1 MEKRSERCSKYGIIN
16 SMPPQKN
23 KISFLSEKWV
33 VIDSNVKLKYLPRI
47 HELVYLNNVYYRVAN
62 IIYNIGNAQD
72 IYIIIEEYTDDYNLF
87 EKKD

>member
-1 MEKRSERCSKYGIIN
+1 MFNK
-16 SMPPQKN
+16 KN